1 MLFTELG
8 WATCWATFSQTYL
21 VTLTGSED
29 FAREFCSLLV
39 GMGVN
44 LDNEHPTVSVNQL
57 IRERNRSNPDVA
69 TAATISRERFL
80 ARTLNNV
87 EVLLATLESEQGLK
101 QVLELYHQYW

>member
-1 MLFTELG
+1 
-8 WATCWATFSQTYL
+8 
-21 VTLTGSED
+21 
-29 FAREFCSLLV
+29 
-39 GMGVN
+39 MGVN